1 MDNNI
6 AGRIATAILC
16 IGATSAV
23 VIGATV
29 QESPEM
35 EVAAQPS
42 LSPEAKQTMSANPN
56 KSEFFDPS
64 FEKKPTPKP
73 SLSSMI
79 KKVRKPVSL
88 KKTPKANT
96 SSKRPKSPKPTTKPY
111 TPRKTYGG
119 VKEWARQQVGDRQF
133 YCLDK
138 LFNRESGWNTYATN
152 PSSGAYGIPQA
163 LPASKMA
170 SAGADWKTN
179 PFTQVRWGLNYIA
192 NRYGSP
198 CGAWAHSQ
206 SVGWY

>member
-23 VIGATV
+23 AIGAAT
-29 QESPEM
+29 QDGPEM
-35 EVAAQPS
+35 EMAAQPS
-42 LSPEAKQTMSANPN
+42 LSPQTKPN

-64 FEKKPTPKP
+64 FAKKPKP
-73 SLSSMI
+73 VKPTLKSVV

-88 KKTPKANT
+88 KKQPKANT
-96 SSKRPKSPKPTTKPY
+96 SSKRPKAPKPTQRPY
-111 TPRKTYGG
+111 TPRKTYSG

-133 YCLDK
+133 SCLDK
-138 LFNRESGWNTYATN
+138 LFTRESGWNTYATN

>member
-6 AGRIATAILC
+6 AGQVATAILC
-16 IGATSAV
+16 LGATAAV
-23 VIGATV
+23 VIGTAA
-29 QESPEM
+29 QENPEM
-35 EVAAQPS
+35 EVAAQSS
-42 LSPEAKQTMSANPN
+42 LSPEAKPK
-56 KSEFFDPS
+56 KSEFFDP
-64 FEKKPTPKP
+64 FFAKRPTPKP
-73 SLSSMI
+73 SLTSMI
-79 KKVRKPVSL
+79 KKVRRPVSL
-88 KKTPKANT
+88 QKKAKEDT
-96 SSKRPKSPKPTTKPY
+96 SVKRPKAPKHSVKPY

-138 LFNRESGWNTYATN
+138 LFTRESGWNTYATN